1 MTKFISSLCYNPFF
15 FEGRYV
21 DGFYFFQ
28 NGKIVA
34 SSNWFGSNN
43 YYRWIEFPFEFKLKR
58 KRDLNSK
65 DAFYMTNSDNSS
77 GDLRWD
83 IYIPVELLEG
93 FEKKENVKGWASD
106 TLQNWH
112 DTFSFLIKGEKR
124 HLQKNDLGEIERVY
138 SVDTWRVGD
147 SCNYRFEKTEFGML
161 VDKTNEALEEKGIAI
176 SGHDLEQLLKAYQL
190 KKK

>member
-15 FEGRYV
+15 FEWRYV

-34 SSNWFGSNN
+34 SSKWFGSNN
-43 YYRWIEFPFEFKLKR
+43 YYRWIEFPFDIKLKR

-93 FEKKENVKGWASD
+93 FEKKENVKGWAND
-106 TLQNWH
+106 NLQNWH
-112 DTFSFLIKGEKR
+112 DTFSFLVKGEKR

-147 SCNYRFEKTEFGML
+147 SCNYRFEKTEFGKL
-161 VDKTNEALEEKGIAI
+161 VDKTNEELEEKGITI
-176 SGHDLEQLLKAYQL
+176 DRNNLEKLLKAYQL

>member
-15 FEGRYV
+15 FEWRYV

-28 NGKIVA
+28 NGKIIA
-34 SSNWFGSNN
+34 SSKWFGRNN
-43 YYRWIEFPFEFKLKR
+43 DYRWIEFPFDIKLKR

-77 GDLRWD
+77 GDLCWD

-93 FEKKENVKGWASD
+93 FEKKENVKGWAND
-106 TLQNWH
+106 NLQNYH
-112 DTFSFLIKGEKR
+112 DTFSFLVKGEKR
-124 HLQKNDLGEIERVY
+124 RLQKNDLGKIEWVY
-138 SVDTWRVGD
+138 SVDTWSVGD
-147 SCNYRFEKTEFGML
+147 SCNYRFERTEFGKL
-161 VDKTNEALEEKGIAI
+161 VDKTSKELEEQGIAI
-176 SGHDLEQLLKAYQL
+176 DVYNLEKLLKAYQL